1 MVAEDVVDRIR
12 AYSESCREAEKE
24 RDSVALTAANYEEYN
39 RQIDKTLRG
48 LREQVQRQ
56 ESALREV
63 IFPCLSCYDTVM
75 SCLTGEFCIA
85 SCLYSSSRAPTPGP
99 TAP

>member
-1 MVAEDVVDRIR
+1 MVAEEVVERIR
-12 AYSESCREAEKE
+12 AYQESCREIEKE
-24 RDSVALTAANYEEYN
+24 REKGALTAADYEEYN

-63 IFPCLSCYDTVM
+63 CHLCLADTICFGL
-75 SCLTGEFCIA
+75 SNQ
-85 SCLYSSSRAPTPGP
+85 
-99 TAP
+99 